1 MNLTIIFIKRGCADG
16 NPCYISSIAYLS
28 LTNSMSGENNG
39 CSGKYFMVYFRRRN
53 LSGDPLGFNRSSVV
67 HYHYRDPHR
76 GRMFQNRGIFLFPIR
91 TAACAGRN
99 GGRKSCIRIRIHER
113 DLVYFLRILA
123 CAVSHQRG
131 SDGVSRD
138 HHDSLRAC
146 QFQNRCG
153 MFCSTGQTDRFF
165 GRSDEPL
172 QIFPADALQ
181 SSPAPTVLKRSVP
194 LPVFPEKS
202 VLIWFFSV
210 KSPKKQHNLRKNGV
224 SSLRKICNL
233 KKIPLYYPC

>member
-1 MNLTIIFIKRGCADG
+1 M
-16 NPCYISSIAYLS
+16 
-28 LTNSMSGENNG
+28 
-39 CSGKYFMVYFRRRN
+39 
-53 LSGDPLGFNRSSVV
+53 

-76 GRMFQNRGIFLFPIR
+76 GRMFQNRGIFLFSIR
-91 TAACAGRN
+91 EAACSSRN

-153 MFCSTGQTDRFF
+153 MFCPAGQTDCFF
-165 GRSDEPL
+165 GRSDEPQ
-172 QIFPADALQ
+172 QIFPADTLQ
-181 SSPAPTVLKRSVP
+181 SSPAPTVLKLYP
-194 LPVFPEKS
+194 LLPES
-202 VLIWFFSV
+202 PINWTYLGSFSV
-210 KSPKKQHNLRKNGV
+210 KSPKKTAQSEKKQCFFSEKNL
-224 SSLRKICNL
+224 
-233 KKIPLYYPC
+233 